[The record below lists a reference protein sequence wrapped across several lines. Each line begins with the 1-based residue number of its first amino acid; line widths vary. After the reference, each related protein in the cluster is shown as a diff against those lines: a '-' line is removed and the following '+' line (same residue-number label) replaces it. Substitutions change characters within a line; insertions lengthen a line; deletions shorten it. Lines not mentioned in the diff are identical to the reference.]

1 MARRLQ
7 TRRHRRRSRRRQRGL
22 RGIFDRRGSQP
33 RGDRSLMARTI
44 HELRDLL
51 FRFDDGD
58 DRALM
63 DRPKALADKIA
74 LVRKG
79 FRPVHQGAVIT
90 IVKSEQEDRSVSDET
105 TRTEASVV
113 ERLSKAIAGL
123 LKPDAADEVAEVP
136 SEPVTKADGDSATP
150 AAAST
155 ESVEKAHGAELASV
169 DVSHDGAHAAFD
181 GTHTHGHVSH
191 YAMLQHEHE
200 HSHDGDAAHYHSHV
214 SKAQETLPEGW
225 RIVSADELRTA
236 LGVAPVAKA
245 DDSAADTGDESVS
258 KAKASKDGDA
268 DARVSAL
275 IV

>member
-44 HELRDLL
+44 HELRDL
-51 FRFDDGD
+51 RIN
-58 DRALM
+58 
-63 DRPKALADKIA
+63 KIA